1 MKNYRIEMM
10 TKAHYYEY
18 MMGALLVSIDEKI
31 VTAETKEEAIKVAE
45 TNYPNMIINK
55 NYVLT
60 LEEYEAEQKAEEA
73 ERAERR
79 AKEAERIR
87 KAKETKAHN
96 EAKKA
101 EEMGKTL
108 EEYKAYKKA
117 ESNMK
122 RYAREVERLEKELA
136 YNKAMMEEWK
146 AKMV

>member
-10 TKAHYYEY
+10 TKEQYHDY
-18 MMGALLVSIDEKI
+18 MMGALFVGIRERV
-31 VTAETKEEAIKVAE
+31 VTAETKEEAIAVAE
-45 TNYPNMIINK
+45 TNYPNMVINK

-60 LEEYEAEQKAEEA
+60 LEEYEAEKRAEEA

-79 AKEAERIR
+79 AKEEERNR
-87 KAKETKAHN
+87 KAKETKARN
-96 EAKKA
+96 EAKRA

-117 ESNMK
+117 ENNMK
-122 RYAREVERLEKELA
+122 RYAKEVARLEKELA

-146 AKMV
+146 AKMA

>member
-10 TKAHYYEY
+10 TKEEYDKY
-18 MMGALLVSIDEKI
+18 MMGALFVNIDERI
-31 VTAETKEEAIKVAE
+31 VTAETKEEAIAVAE
-45 TNYPNMIINK
+45 TNYPNMVINK

-60 LEEYEAEQKAEEA
+60 LEEYEAERKAEET

-79 AKEAERIR
+79 AEEEERNR
-87 KAKETKAHN
+87 KANETKARN
-96 EAKKA
+96 EAKRA

-136 YNKAMMEEWK
+136 YNKAKMEEWK
-146 AKMV
+146 AKMI

>member
-1 MKNYRIEMM
+1 MM
-10 TKAHYYEY
+10 TKEEYDKY
-18 MMGALLVSIDEKI
+18 MMGALFVNIDERI
-31 VTAETKEEAIKVAE
+31 VTAETKEEAIAVAE
-45 TNYPNMIINK
+45 TNYPNMVINK

-60 LEEYEAEQKAEEA
+60 LEEYEAERKAEET

-79 AKEAERIR
+79 AKEEERNR
-87 KAKETKAHN
+87 KAKETKARN
-96 EAKKA
+96 EAKRA

-136 YNKAMMEEWK
+136 YNKAKMEEWK

>member
-10 TKAHYYEY
+10 DNEQYHDF
-18 MMGALLVSIDEKI
+18 MMGALFVGIRERI
-31 VTAETKEEAIKVAE
+31 VPAETKEEAIAVAE
-45 TNYPNMIINK
+45 TNYPDMVINK

-60 LEEYEAEQKAEEA
+60 LEEYEAEKRAEEA

-79 AKEAERIR
+79 AKEEERNR
-87 KAKETKAHN
+87 KAKETKARN
-96 EAKKA
+96 EAKRA

-117 ESNMK
+117 ENNMK
-122 RYAREVERLEKELA
+122 RYAKEVARLEKELA

-146 AKMV
+146 AKMI

>member
-10 TKAHYYEY
+10 TNEGYYEY
-18 MMGALLVSIDEKI
+18 MTGSLFVTVYKKI
-31 VTAETKEEAIKVAE
+31 VPAETKEEAIAVAK
-45 TNYPNMIINK
+45 TNYPDMVINK
-55 NYVLT
+55 DYVLT

-79 AKEAERIR
+79 AKEDERNR
-87 KAKETKAHN
+87 KAKETKARN

-117 ESNMK
+117 ENNMK
-122 RYAREVERLEKELA
+122 RYAKEVARLGKELA